1 MKKKV
6 NNKVRERIKLTIT
19 FVCSFIIIFTVL
31 ATVVA
36 PKKYDYKVGDI
47 ALNDIKATRDTID
60 KEATD
65 KKIQEA
71 KDAVEDIYV
80 VKADVQNTAEDNI
93 RDLFQS
99 IMNIID
105 ENNSENTKIAELQQK
120 RSTLNNTQCEYLLSL
135 DDNDLKEI
143 QDNILK
149 ILDEVYN
156 SHVQDN
162 NEESRKQAEDLVDSD
177 VDELNYNSTL
187 NPIVKQITKEEIQP
201 NLFYDSESTEKAK
214 EEAEKSV
221 QNVIIKKNQIIVNEG
236 EPITEG
242 QIAILKS
249 LGLSSNDSSGSII
262 IYVSLAVFVIA
273 ILFLQNLYI
282 YRNYYYIFK
291 QHKKIVLINL
301 LSVMTVLLARGL
313 TLVSPYIIPMACAP
327 LLMTV
332 LINYKVSIYVNM
344 LNVFYIAAIT
354 DFDPSIIL
362 IAVLCTILSSTFMRR
377 LQQRND
383 ILYASLFIAIII
395 SVVNFCI
402 GVFLSSDIKV
412 VLINTLLMVV
422 GTITSAI
429 LTIGLLPILEGAF
442 DVVTTLKLLELSNP
456 NNPLLK
462 KLLMEA
468 PGTYHHS
475 MLVANLAEMAADEVG
490 ANSVIARIGAY
501 YHDIGKITR
510 PYFFKENQLTNENP
524 HDNINEN
531 LSAMI
536 IISHVKDGVEMAK
549 EYNLPEMIIDIIKQ
563 HHGTTLVKYFY
574 YTARNKSEYPDD
586 IKEED
591 FRYKGPIPNTKES
604 AIIMLADSTEAA
616 VRSINDPTTKKLEEM
631 VNNIVDDKV
640 KAGQLDN
647 CELTL
652 KDLSKIKE
660 CFLRA
665 LNGIYHKRI
674 EYPKEEK

>member
-1 MKKKV
+1 
-6 NNKVRERIKLTIT
+6 
-19 FVCSFIIIFTVL
+19 
-31 ATVVA
+31 
-36 PKKYDYKVGDI
+36 
-47 ALNDIKATRDTID
+47 
-60 KEATD
+60 
-65 KKIQEA
+65 
-71 KDAVEDIYV
+71 
-80 VKADVQNTAEDNI
+80 
-93 RDLFQS
+93 
-99 IMNIID
+99 
-105 ENNSENTKIAELQQK
+105 
-120 RSTLNNTQCEYLLSL
+120 
-135 DDNDLKEI
+135 
-143 QDNILK
+143 
-149 ILDEVYN
+149 
-156 SHVQDN
+156 
-162 NEESRKQAEDLVDSD
+162 
-177 VDELNYNSTL
+177 
-187 NPIVKQITKEEIQP
+187 
-201 NLFYDSESTEKAK
+201 
-214 EEAEKSV
+214 
-221 QNVIIKKNQIIVNEG
+221 
-236 EPITEG
+236 
-242 QIAILKS
+242 
-249 LGLSSNDSSGSII
+249 
-262 IYVSLAVFVIA
+262 
-273 ILFLQNLYI
+273 
-282 YRNYYYIFK
+282 
-291 QHKKIVLINL
+291 
-301 LSVMTVLLARGL
+301 
-313 TLVSPYIIPMACAP
+313 
-327 LLMTV
+327 
-332 LINYKVSIYVNM
+332 
-344 LNVFYIAAIT
+344 
-354 DFDPSIIL
+354 
-362 IAVLCTILSSTFMRR
+362 
-377 LQQRND
+377 
-383 ILYASLFIAIII
+383 
-395 SVVNFCI
+395 
-402 GVFLSSDIKV
+402 
-412 VLINTLLMVV
+412 MVV

-574 YTARNKSEYPDD
+574 YTARNKSDNPDD

-631 VNNIVDDKV
+631 INNIVDDKV
-640 KAGQLDN
+640 KLGQLDN